1 MMREISFTVLG
12 GVGGESAEQGTVV
25 DLLAAVPYL
34 LTTQLVPPLRVVND
48 LLTKGSY
55 DAGMS
60 GGCEWEPFQIDAS
73 EWNDVKQ
80 ALTAPGSE
88 EPCEFIEPPDWV
100 KTYDDWHT
108 WVMTFKWGGGKGT

>member
-12 GVGGESAEQGTVV
+12 GVGGESEDHGTLV
-25 DLLAAVPYL
+25 DLLSAVPYL
-34 LTTQLVPPLRVVND
+34 LTAQVVPPMRVVND
-48 LLTKGSY
+48 LLIKGIY

-73 EWNDVKQ
+73 EWNDLKQ

-88 EPCEFIEPPDWV
+88 EPCEFVEPPDWV
-100 KTYDDWHT
+100 KTFEDWSQ
-108 WVMTFKWGGGKGT
+108 WVMRLKYGGGKGT